1 MKSTIQES
9 ALRYSEQSNW
19 LPKEGDIL
27 QVSNYEYKVYH
38 NGKWQPI
45 DYTEVVR
52 DPLPNWNEYIDKH
65 FRDVKE
71 KDETN

>member
-19 LPKEGDIL
+19 YPEEGDIL
-27 QVSNYEYKVYH
+27 QVSSSEYKVYH
-38 NGKWQPI
+38 NGRWQPVAPG
-45 DYTEVVR
+45 VVR
-52 DPLPNWNEYIDKH
+52 DLSKPNWNEYINKP